1 MSRITEDGGKARS
14 VYMNVAG
21 HELMNPNK
29 QKGHQD
35 PQTNINLNL
44 NVNATVNLNINGV
57 ESPLDELESFK
68 AAEVPARNS
77 SQAQQNTQVN

>member
-1 MSRITEDGGKARS
+1 MFAESAYSSLREQQNNSAMSRITEDGGKARS

-35 PQTNINLNL
+35 
-44 NVNATVNLNINGV
+44 G
-57 ESPLDELESFK
+57 
-68 AAEVPARNS
+68 
-77 SQAQQNTQVN
+77 SQK